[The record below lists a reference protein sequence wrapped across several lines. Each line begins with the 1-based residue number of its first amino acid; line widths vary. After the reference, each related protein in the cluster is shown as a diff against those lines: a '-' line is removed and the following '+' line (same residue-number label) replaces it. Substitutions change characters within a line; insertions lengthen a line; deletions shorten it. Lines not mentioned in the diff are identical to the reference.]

1 MGKKAINKIIYFDKE
16 TIQNILQEQDHGSV
30 LRTTDISTSIKSEGN
45 IEASAKVNL
54 SVHFWSRLGFLFSGK
69 LAASYIA
76 KRDKTTTITSTEISE
91 FEKIKPHL
99 KEEKNV
105 VLADIENSSTF
116 LRVAGGYLKIV
127 KGGVEGVDTK
137 EFKTVMD
144 SYDGYDTYKINDKI
158 YVRFNN
164 TAFVSNYKR
173 NDILTTMMTIY
184 CIPVGEFQK
193 ERFDFLKE
201 ISKMEKLISTA
212 GQPQSLA
219 DVYPSAVTLS
229 KQCKEV
235 TNRATGADKIKL
247 YYVVYACVSVEDK
260 DER

>member
-1 MGKKAINKIIYFDKE
+1 MGEMAINKIIYFDKE
-16 TIQNILQEQDHGSV
+16 TIQNILQEQEHGSV
-30 LRTTDISTSIKSEGN
+30 LHTTDISTSIKSDGN
-45 IEASAKVNL
+45 IETSAKVNL
-54 SVHFWSRLGFLFSGK
+54 SVPFWSRLGFLFSSK
-69 LAASYIA
+69 LAVSYIA

-99 KEEKNV
+99 EEKKNV

-164 TAFVSNYKR
+164 AAFVSNYKR
-173 NDILTTMMTIY
+173 NDILTTMMTLY

-219 DVYPSAVTLS
+219 DVYPSTTTLS
-229 KQCKEV
+229 KQHKEV
-235 TNRATGADKIKL
+235 TNQATSADKVKL
-247 YYVVYACVSVEDK
+247 YDVVYACVSVEDK